1 MSEKKRLPREFFMTD
16 ALVLSQALLGKIMV
30 HRTPYGT
37 VRGIITETEAYMGV
51 EDKGSHTYM
60 GRRTER
66 TEPMFHIG
74 GTSYVYFIYGMY
86 NCMNITAGEAE
97 IPQAAL
103 IRAVE
108 PADEASREIMEKLR
122 VQKLSRRKKTP
133 EHADA
138 QSACILDKS
147 AKDQPGRDKGAQ
159 LPSSVRKHLAD
170 GPGKLCIAMDITK
183 KDNDVDMAES
193 EDFFLTE
200 GIEVEEAQIEKGRR
214 IGIDYAE
221 EAADYLWRFTLKK

>member
-1 MSEKKRLPREFFMTD
+1 MPEKKRLPREFFMTD

-122 VQKLSRRKKTP
+122 VQKLSRRKKAP
-133 EHADA
+133 EHADV
-138 QSACILDKS
+138 QSACIPDKS

-200 GIEVEEAQIEKGRR
+200 GIEVEEAQIEKGKR

>member
-1 MSEKKRLPREFFMTD
+1 MPEKKRLPREFFMTD

-122 VQKLSRRKKTP
+122 VQKLSRRKKAP
-133 EHADA
+133 EHAGA
-138 QSACILDKS
+138 QSACIPDKS

-200 GIEVEEAQIEKGRR
+200 GIEVEEAQIEKGKR

>member
-1 MSEKKRLPREFFMTD
+1 MPEKKRLPREFFMTD

-122 VQKLSRRKKTP
+122 VQKLSRRKKAP
-133 EHADA
+133 EHAGA
-138 QSACILDKS
+138 QSACIPDKS
-147 AKDQPGRDKGAQ
+147 AKDQPGRDKGTQ

-200 GIEVEEAQIEKGRR
+200 GIEVEEAQIEKGKR

>member
-1 MSEKKRLPREFFMTD
+1 MPEKNRLPREFFMTD

-122 VQKLSRRKKTP
+122 VQKLSRRKKAP
-133 EHADA
+133 EHAET
-138 QSACILDKS
+138 QSTGMPDKS
-147 AKDQPGRDKGAQ
+147 SKDQPGRDKGAQ

>member
-1 MSEKKRLPREFFMTD
+1 MPEKNRLPREFFMTD

-108 PADEASREIMEKLR
+108 PADEASREIMERLR
-122 VQKLSRRKKTP
+122 AEKLSRRKKTP
-133 EHADA
+133 EHA
-138 QSACILDKS
+138 
-147 AKDQPGRDKGAQ
+147 GTQ
-159 LPSSVRKHLAD
+159 LPASVRKHLAD

-200 GIEVEEAQIEKGRR
+200 GIEVEEAQIEKGKR